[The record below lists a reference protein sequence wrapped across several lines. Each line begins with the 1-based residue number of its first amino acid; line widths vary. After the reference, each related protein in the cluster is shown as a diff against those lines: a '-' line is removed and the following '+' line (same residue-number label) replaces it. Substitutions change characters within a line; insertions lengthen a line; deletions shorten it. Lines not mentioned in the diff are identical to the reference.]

1 MARIVSVICT
11 SHTPFML
18 SSLDRWEHTRT
29 LRAAKDGFDASVPVE
44 TRAEMEAKEARI
56 LAARAVLRDALR
68 AAAPDVL
75 VIFGDD
81 QLEQFR
87 LANFPA
93 LSIFT
98 GAEFSGFHVSPVDGP
113 PAPGP
118 WPPRPRT
125 PEHWSTVP
133 GKPDLAKSLLTRL
146 AARGFDM
153 AFSTTLADPERG
165 MGHAIMRAHTL
176 LETGFSIPTVPV
188 WINCYYGP
196 QPTAQ
201 RCYAFGRAVRET
213 IEEFPADLR
222 VAIVGSGGLWHTPGA
237 GKSILDETFDRA
249 ILAEVTTGDARAMAA
264 AFDAYPIV
272 YDPSDER
279 SVKDASGGTGIVTG
293 LGSGTGETRNWIAA
307 AATVDGLPGTVV
319 DYVPVYA
326 SPVGIAFAYWTISA

>member
-1 MARIVSVICT
+1 MARLVAVLCT

-18 SSLDRWEHTRT
+18 ADLDRWELTRR
-29 LRAAKDGFDASVPVE
+29 LRGATGGFDPSVRVE

-56 LAARAVLRDALR
+56 RAGRAVLRDALR

-87 LANFPA
+87 LTNFPA
-93 LSIFT
+93 LGIFT
-98 GAEFSGFHVSPVDGP
+98 GAEFSGFHISPFDGP
-113 PAPGP
+113 PVPGD

-125 PEHWSTVP
+125 PEHWATVP
-133 GKPDLAKSLLTRL
+133 GHPDLARALLTRL
-146 AARGFDM
+146 TARGFDL
-153 AFSTTLADPERG
+153 AFSTALTDPERG

-176 LETGFSIPTVPV
+176 LETGFAIPTVPV

-201 RCYAFGRAVRET
+201 RCYALGRAVRDV
-213 IEEFPADLR
+213 IASYPADLR
-222 VAIVGSGGLWHTPGA
+222 VAVIGSGGLWHTPGA
-237 GKSILDETFDRA
+237 ANAILDESFDRA
-249 ILAEVTTGDARAMAA
+249 ILAHVASGNARAMAA
-264 AFDAYPIV
+264 TFDAYPIV
-272 YDPSDER
+272 YDPSDAR
-279 SVKDASGGTGIVTG
+279 SVKDASGGTGVVTG

-307 AATVDGLPGTVV
+307 AATVDGVRGTVV

-326 SPVGIAFAYWTISA
+326 SPVGIAFASWSFSE

>member
-18 SSLDRWEHTRT
+18 ASLDRWEHTRT
-29 LRAAKDGFDASVPVE
+29 LRAAKGGFDPSVPVE
-44 TRAEMEAKEARI
+44 TRAEMETKEARI
-56 LAARAVLRDALR
+56 LAARGVLRDTLR

-81 QLEQFR
+81 QLEQFK
-87 LANFPA
+87 LSNFPA

-98 GAEFSGFHVSPVDGP
+98 GEDFSGFHIAPVDGP
-113 PAPGP
+113 PAPGD

-133 GKPDLAKSLLTRL
+133 GRPDLAKALLTRL

-153 AFSTTLADPERG
+153 AFSARLADPERG
-165 MGHAIMRAHTL
+165 MGHAIMRPHTL
-176 LETGFSIPTVPV
+176 LETGFTIPTVPIWV
-188 WINCYYGP
+188 NCYYGP

-201 RCYAFGRAVRET
+201 RCYDFGRAVREI
-213 IEEFPADLR
+213 IEAFPADLR
-222 VAIVGSGGLWHTPGA
+222 VAVIGSGGLWHTPGA
-237 GKSILDETFDRA
+237 GNSILDESFDRA
-249 ILAEVTTGDARAMAA
+249 ILAEVASGDARAMAA
-264 AFDAYPIV
+264 TFDAYPVV
-272 YDPSDER
+272 YDPADER
-279 SVKDASGGTGIVTG
+279 SVKDASGGTGIVAG
-293 LGSGTGETRNWIAA
+293 LGSGTGESRNWVAA